1 MSPPP
6 TPTPI
11 VATPVVAATPP
22 PHRFWDRENTVL
34 FAATGALAAADFAV
48 THSNLARGG
57 RELNPI
63 TRQFTGSTAALATN
77 FAVEASG
84 SVAISYLFHR
94 TGHHKLER
102 LTSAASIGNS
112 LFAVGYSASHR

>member
-1 MSPPP
+1 M
-6 TPTPI
+6 PTPI
-11 VATPVVAATPP
+11 LTTPVVPATQL
-22 PHRFWDRENTVL
+22 PHRFWDRENTML
-34 FAATGALAAADFAV
+34 FTATGALAAADFAV

-63 TRQFTGSTAALATN
+63 TRQFSGSTAALATN

-84 SVAISYLFHR
+84 TVAISYFFHR

-102 LTSAASIGNS
+102 LTSAVSIGNS
-112 LFAVGYSASHR
+112 MFAVGYSATHR